1 MKKKTKRIIIA
12 AAAVVLVAAA
22 VIIFSTVS
30 VSAGNSANT
39 YSTDIAT
46 TGDISKAVSGSG
58 NLDSAKTL
66 NVTADSHLD
75 ISEVLVYTGDT
86 LKEDQPVASLNIEA
100 MRDYSGDLKTQIDSV
115 RTQIDTTNN
124 TTTRLS
130 IKSPVDGWVK
140 NVLLDEDDSIEDA
153 MNEYGY
159 VALVATQERELI
171 SAKGSSLAEGTAVR
185 VKCESKWHDGAVTNE
200 KGALYVS
207 IDTIARTVG
216 ADAQVYDADGNL
228 LFTGKIEL
236 AAYQKIE
243 SSYGVI
249 TDAGFSEDEE
259 IEAGETIYSAEQ
271 YSQDVMEL
279 YVSLSELK
287 EEYDT
292 LQALIEAG
300 QLTSPVAGV
309 VDTLSLAAGQTV
321 DKGASLMTVD
331 STDDWVAT
339 VSVDELDINSI
350 KTGQYVSVTLDSM
363 PNDTF
368 SGKVTR
374 VSDLGSASNGIT
386 TYDVDVTVDSNENF
400 KLGMTVS
407 CEITSEE
414 AKNAV
419 LVPVDDVLT
428 ANNRSYVMVVLERT
442 DAEKSTIKQLISDND
457 FKGMAD
463 FMGEDAA
470 ALNITMLPDPEQL
483 LYSEVR
489 AVETGIENA
498 YYVEI
503 KSGLSEGEKVIKQ
516 TSDSGDSESGFFMN
530 GMGAMG
536 GGQMGGPPSGG
547 GGAMGGGQRP
557 DGGFGRN

>member
-1 MKKKTKRIIIA
+1 M
-12 AAAVVLVAAA
+12 VAAA

-30 VSAGNSANT
+30 VNAGNSANT

-171 SAKGSSLAEGTAVR
+171 SAEGSSLAEGTAVR

-200 KGALYVS
+200 NGALYVS

-279 YVSLSELK
+279 YASLSELK

-442 DAEKSTIKQLISDND
+442 DTEKSTIKQLISDND
-457 FKGMAD
+457 YKGMAD
-463 FMGEDAA
+463 FMGKDAA

>member
-1 MKKKTKRIIIA
+1 M
-12 AAAVVLVAAA
+12 VAAA

-171 SAKGSSLAEGTAVR
+171 SAEGSSLAEGTTVR
-185 VKCESKWHDGAVTNE
+185 VKCESKWHNGAVTNE
-200 KGALYVS
+200 NGALYVS

-279 YVSLSELK
+279 YASLSELK

-457 FKGMAD
+457 YKGMAD

>member
-1 MKKKTKRIIIA
+1 M
-12 AAAVVLVAAA
+12 VAAA

-279 YVSLSELK
+279 YASLSELK

>member
-1 MKKKTKRIIIA
+1 M
-12 AAAVVLVAAA
+12 VAAA

>member
-12 AAAVVLVAAA
+12 VAAVALVAVA

-30 VSAGNSANT
+30 VNAGNSANT

-171 SAKGSSLAEGTAVR
+171 SAEGSSLAEGTAVR
-185 VKCESKWHDGAVTNE
+185 VKCESKWHNGAVTNE
-200 KGALYVS
+200 NGALYVS

-279 YVSLSELK
+279 YASLSELK

-374 VSDLGSASNGIT
+374 VSELGSASNGIT

-428 ANNRSYVMVVLERT
+428 ANNRSYVMAAVERT
-442 DAEKSTIKQLISDND
+442 DAEKNAIKQLISDND
-457 FKGMAD
+457 YKGLAD

-503 KSGLSEGEKVIKQ
+503 KSGLSEGEKIIKQ
-516 TSDSGDSESGFFMN
+516 TSDSSDSESGFFMN

>member
-1 MKKKTKRIIIA
+1 MV
-12 AAAVVLVAAA
+12 AVA

-30 VSAGNSANT
+30 VNAGNSANT

-171 SAKGSSLAEGTAVR
+171 SAEGSSLAEGTAVR
-185 VKCESKWHDGAVTNE
+185 VKCESKWHNGAVTNE
-200 KGALYVS
+200 NGALYVS

-279 YVSLSELK
+279 YASLSELK

-374 VSDLGSASNGIT
+374 VSELGSASNGIT

-428 ANNRSYVMVVLERT
+428 ANNRSYVMAAVERT
-442 DAEKSTIKQLISDND
+442 DAEKNAIKQLISDND
-457 FKGMAD
+457 YKGLAD

-503 KSGLSEGEKVIKQ
+503 KSGLSEGEKIIKQ
-516 TSDSGDSESGFFMN
+516 TSDSSDSESGFFMN